1 MEENENSDMITNPRT
16 GKKWPRI
23 LVEWSDGNHPYFPD
37 DSSAGEKQRDWD
49 MGFYPQADPERR
61 T

>member
-37 DSSAGEKQRDWD
+37 DSSAGEKQRD
-49 MGFYPQADPERR
+49 
-61 T
+61 